1 MSLLL
6 SSLLLS
12 GLALASAW
20 WLARR
25 ERAGSAAVVLGT
37 LVLLLLLPL
46 FTFLPKFQFELP
58 GASDSPLNTAVS
70 SIPVLGLIW
79 LAGFVVTCLVLLRDY
94 RALRRWFVDSV
105 PVTDERLL
113 GILEKSHRATGL
125 TIPVALRH
133 APRISSPC
141 VAGMFR
147 PVIYLPS
154 NSASWAND
162 TLRMVLLHELG
173 HIARRDLWTSLT
185 ARLACL
191 VHWFN
196 PLVWRLRRHLQAQC
210 EYACD
215 ALVVS
220 RGVSARDYANALC
233 DVAESPGRPATSL
246 AMAGGAPLRSRVE
259 HLLTRPGRK
268 PHLLITAVLCLSATA
283 ALALSVVRISPA
295 PFDNNGYD
303 TEELKLRLGAD
314 PFPED

>member
-1 MSLLL
+1 
-6 SSLLLS
+6 
-12 GLALASAW
+12 
-20 WLARR
+20 
-25 ERAGSAAVVLGT
+25 LGT

-46 FTFLPKFQFELP
+46 FGFLPKVSFEVP
-58 GASDSPLNTAVS
+58 GASDGPMNTAVS
-70 SIPVLGLIW
+70 SIPLLGLVW
-79 LAGFVVTCLVLLRDY
+79 LVGFVVACLLVLRDY
-94 RALRRWFVDSV
+94 RALRRWFTDSQ
-105 PVTDERLL
+105 PITDERLL
-113 GILEKSHRATGL
+113 GILGECQEASGL
-125 TIPVALRH
+125 RTAVALRQ

-141 VAGMFR
+141 VAGMLH
-147 PVIYLPS
+147 PAIYLPAS
-154 NSASWAND
+154 SESWSAE

-220 RGVSARDYANALC
+220 LGVNPKEYASALC
-233 DVAESPGRPATSL
+233 DVAESPARPATSL

-259 HLLTRPGRK
+259 HLLARPGRK
-268 PHLLITAVLCLSATA
+268 PHFLITTVLCLSATA
-283 ALALSVVRISPA
+283 ALALSVVRVTPA
-295 PFDNNGYD
+295 PFDNHGYD
-303 TEELKLRLGAD
+303 AKELKLRLGAD